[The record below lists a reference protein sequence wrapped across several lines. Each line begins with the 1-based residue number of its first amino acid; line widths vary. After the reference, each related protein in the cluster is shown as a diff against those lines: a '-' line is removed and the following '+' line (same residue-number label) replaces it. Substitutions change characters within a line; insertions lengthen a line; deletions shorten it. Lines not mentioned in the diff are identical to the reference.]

1 MAAAPQQQTTYSY
14 SQQTSYTVEEIEEE
28 TNIQTVS
35 YAGGKC
41 CYTIG
46 GFVGQKFSRM
56 EKPTKRK
63 WSSDAPSWR
72 VATGGLNLEGE

>member
-1 MAAAPQQQTTYSY
+1 MSTSTYQDQDTNY
-14 SQQTSYTVEEIEEE
+14 SSTSQTSSVPEE
-28 TNIQTVS
+28 TNIKPVS
-35 YAGGKC
+35 YYGGNF

-63 WSSDAPSWR
+63 WNKNAPKWR
-72 VATGGLNLEGE
+72 VATGGLNLEGK